1 MTKRLLSL
9 ALIAMMLVMFIPSAQ
24 ASWTM
29 YVSPAQGSTVNLR
42 EAPSTESRL
51 LIQVPYGPPVTV
63 VYVSNGWAYIDYNV
77 GSIGYGYIMVK
88 YLTNDYVA
96 PGPNNQ
102 KKSSGSSS
110 QKSGGQTS
118 SSDLAVHY
126 QNMNEQFRSFRLVDR
141 PFTVYGKPERATG
154 WVNLRYAPDDKAE
167 LIRRVRQNE
176 QLTVI
181 GATSPLVSGGRPGYR
196 HRRLHQPFLRVH
208 QPELM
213 CPSEYTGGNRS

>member
-29 YVSPAQGSTVNLR
+29 YVSPAQGTTVNLR

-51 LIQVPYGPPVTV
+51 LIQVPYGTPVTV

-77 GSIGYGYIMVK
+77 GSIGYGYMMVK

-102 KKSSGSSS
+102 KKKSSSTPSQKSSGS
-110 QKSGGQTS
+110 TS

-126 QNMNEQFRSFRLVDR
+126 QNMNEQFRSFRLVQNH
-141 PFTVYGKPERATG
+141 FTVYGNPERASG
-154 WVNLRYAPDDKAE
+154 WSNLRYAPNEKAT
-167 LIRRVRQNE
+167 LIRQVRRNDM
-176 QLTVI
+176 LTVI
-181 GATSPLVSGGRPGYR
+181 GETARWYQVEDPVTGQVGYISRFYVSLNP
-196 HRRLHQPFLRVH
+196 
-208 QPELM
+208 
-213 CPSEYTGGNRS
+213 N